1 LQGDRNAS
9 LAAAELGNSI
19 RATMIDVVARG
30 QILTGL
36 LLCEAAILRR
46 DPAAAAEELRTVRR
60 LLPEEPEAVVLH
72 AWAEELEGRLA
83 RLRSVGAA
91 VELTAAERRV
101 LGQLPTHRSL
111 VEIGEHL
118 YVSRNTVKTHT
129 LSIYRKLGVSGRS
142 EAVERAGELGLL
154 VDPDAGGADHPFGV
168 TTRARPNGEP

>member
-1 LQGDRNAS
+1 
-9 LAAAELGNSI
+9 
-19 RATMIDVVARG
+19 MVHVVARA
-30 QILTGL
+30 QIQNGL

-46 DPAAAAEELRTVRR
+46 DPAAAAEEIRTVRGY
-60 LLPEEPEAVVLH
+60 LPEEPEAVVLH

-83 RLRSVGAA
+83 QLRSVGPA
-91 VELTAAERRV
+91 VELTAAELRV

-142 EAVERAGELGLL
+142 EAVGRAGELGLL
-154 VDPDAGGADHPFGV
+154 TVQGASGADHPFGV